1 MHTLIHRPRR
11 AGRTLLR
18 TLTVSAVAWV
28 LTVAWVSAPP
38 TPAQELAPEVLD
50 AQAKR
55 IQAIERVKPAV
66 VAVFDRGRKGGGS
79 GVIIDERGYALTNF
93 HVVEPTGPFMQ
104 CGLPDGVLYDAVL
117 VGIDKVGDVALI
129 KLLPKQP
136 GQKFPTA
143 LLGDSDKVKIG
154 DWAMSMGNPF
164 LLAVDFSPTVTYG
177 LVSGTNRWQF
187 PQGELL
193 EYTDCIQVD
202 MSINPG
208 NSGGPLFNM
217 DGEIIGINGRISP
230 KRGRVN
236 SGAGYA
242 ISSNQIKNFLGHL
255 YGGLDM
261 DHASLGATVR
271 SEGEDGEF
279 ARMVVQEVLDGKDVA
294 RRGLEPGDEL
304 VAFAGRPMTSVNQFK
319 NVLGI
324 YPEGWRL
331 PLTYRRN
338 NDKTE
343 VLVRLEPLRAQAKE
357 PAAKEPPA
365 KKGPFIPGPS
375 TKAPN
380 DELAKLYKAKKGYA
394 NYYFNELERDR
405 VLAALAKHGDFSPL
419 TGAWVFSVDVQL
431 KKTKRPGRLEL
442 RQRGPDAEPI
452 ILYSLGGGVEY
463 DLEPLKDQSIREK
476 QDPPGSGGLLMAM
489 YVYRRLLTLGAKG
502 FEGGFVY
509 GGFEP
514 AYPVNDDAYPPKQWK
529 AQRVDC
535 DVIKATHI
543 DAVSKFYFDR
553 NDGKLVGLE
562 TSLARDEDPC
572 EVYLSDYRPVN
583 GRQVPHRFE
592 VRRGMDRFAVLTVQH
607 ATLGQAQE
615 GN

>member
-1 MHTLIHRPRR
+1 MHTQANGSGRQQRR
-11 AGRTLLR
+11 LALWLGWLAVLGLAGSMW
-18 TLTVSAVAWV
+18 SAA
-28 LTVAWVSAPP
+28 
-38 TPAQELAPEVLD
+38 AQDLPPEVLE
-50 AQAKR
+50 AQTKR

-79 GVIIDERGYALTNF
+79 GVLIDERGYALTNY

-143 LLGDSDKVKIG
+143 PLGDSDKVKIG

-164 LLAVDFSPTVTYG
+164 LLAVDFAPTVTYG

-279 ARMVVQEVLDGKDVA
+279 ARMVVQEVLDGTDVA
-294 RRGLEPGDEL
+294 RRGLEPEDEL
-304 VAFAGRPMTSVNQFK
+304 VAFAGRPMGSVNQYK

-338 NDKTE
+338 NEKRE
-343 VLVRLEPLRAQAKE
+343 VLVRLQPLRAQAKE
-357 PAAKEPPA
+357 PPA
-365 KKGPFIPGPS
+365 KQGPGPIIG
-375 TKAPN
+375 KQPAPPP
-380 DELAKLYKAKKGYA
+380 DPELAKLYKAKKGFA

-405 VLAALAKHGDFSPL
+405 VLAALAKHGDFATL
-419 TGAWVFSVDVQL
+419 TGSWSLALDVQL
-431 KKTKRPGRLEL
+431 KKTKRPGKLEL
-442 RQRGPDAEPI
+442 RQRGPDGDPI
-452 ILYSLGGGVEY
+452 VLYSLGAGVEY

-514 AYPVNDDAYPPKQWK
+514 AYPVTGDAYPPKHWK
-529 AQRVDC
+529 DQRVDC

-553 NDGKLVGLE
+553 KDGKLIGLE
-562 TSLARDEDPC
+562 MSLARDEDPC
-572 EVYLSDYRPVN
+572 EVYFSDYRPVN
-583 GRQVPHRFE
+583 GRQFPHRFE
-592 VRRGMDRFAVLTVQH
+592 VRRGMDRFAVLTVQQ
-607 ATLGQAQE
+607 ATLGSAQE